1 MMGNQWGQQEIVR
14 ALIAENKKLTEGKM
28 KGNLERRKEVK
39 ELQEEI
45 KALKEGNQ
53 KPQDEKL

>member
-1 MMGNQWGQQEIVR
+1 MMGNQRGQQEIVR